1 LSEDQVK
8 KKSQN
13 FKINKMKKIL
23 LFLVLLCATMTQS
36 QEKTFEK
43 EVIKISKRIENITNQ
58 QKDSLK
64 AKIIDIDNKLEA
76 GEITKETSVTLK
88 QEVAEYH
95 ARKIE
100 KLVGE
105 QERLLQLLVQDKT
118 NGKIVSS
125 EELTGNE
132 DDDNTFTIG
141 NKVFKLIFKDDEKND
156 EELDS
161 FSKKEIFNKTSR
173 RTTTQFVFAMGV
185 NNVLNND
192 KLSSLNDSE
201 YKFWQ
206 SHFYELGWTW
216 KTRLTKDPSQVYF
229 KYGVSFL
236 WNNLRLKE
244 NRVHVKNGDNTEIQT
259 YGNQLS
265 ESRLRHVQMNFPMH
279 LEWDLSKNK
288 TYSDGRVKDRTNN
301 AIRLG
306 VGGFVGFKLGTRQY
320 LEYNDANGVDVE
332 EVQFDNFN
340 MNTVNYGLSAY
351 LGYKSTSFH
360 VKYDMNS
367 LFKNTDTRNISLGIR
382 LDLN

>member
-1 LSEDQVK
+1 
-8 KKSQN
+8 
-13 FKINKMKKIL
+13 MKKIL

-288 TYSDGRVKDRTNN
+288 TYKDGRVKDRTNN

-351 LGYKSTSFH
+351 LGCKSTSFY

>member
-1 LSEDQVK
+1 
-8 KKSQN
+8 
-13 FKINKMKKIL
+13 MKKIL
-23 LFLVLLCATMTQS
+23 LILVLLFATMSQS
-36 QEKTFEK
+36 QEKIFEK

-64 AKIIDIDNKLEA
+64 AKIIDIDKKLEK
-76 GEITKETSVTLK
+76 GEITKETSKTLK
-88 QEVAEYH
+88 QEVAAYH

-105 QERLLQLLVQDKT
+105 QDRLLQLLLQDKT
-118 NGKIVSS
+118 NGKIAGY
-125 EELTGNE
+125 EEIIANE

-141 NKVFKLIFKDDEKND
+141 NKVFKLTFKDDEKND
-156 EELDS
+156 KDLDS
-161 FSKKEIFNKTSR
+161 VSKKEIFNKISR

-185 NNVLNND
+185 NNVLNNN

-216 KTRLTKDPSQVYF
+216 KTRLMEDPSQVYF

-236 WNNLRLKE
+236 WNNLRLQE
-244 NRVHVKNGDNTEIQT
+244 NRIHVKNGDDIEIQP

-288 TYSDGRVKDRTNN
+288 TYKDGRVKDRTNN

-320 LEYNDANGVDVE
+320 LEYKDANGVDIE

-340 MNTVNYGLSAY
+340 MNTINYGLSAY
-351 LGYKSTSFH
+351 LGYKSTSFY